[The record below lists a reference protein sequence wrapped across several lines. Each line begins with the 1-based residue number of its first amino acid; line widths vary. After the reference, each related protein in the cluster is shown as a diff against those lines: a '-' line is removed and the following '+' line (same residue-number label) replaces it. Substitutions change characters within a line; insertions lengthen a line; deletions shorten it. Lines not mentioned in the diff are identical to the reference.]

1 VASANEAF
9 YDALTNRDLPAMERL
24 WFPADWA
31 ECVHPG
37 GPALVGWDAIR
48 DSWRQLLGSTVT
60 ISVTPASVR
69 IRIVGDVAWV
79 SCVERIAATDGTEIH
94 SSLAQAT
101 NPPNP
106 ANTPETVSGQVVKI
120 DRAQGKVTIREGNGK
135 IHEFQASADTLKDLK
150 EGDRI
155 EARLRR

>member
-1 VASANEAF
+1 MKTWTQRGG
-9 YDALTNRDLPAMERL
+9 ALIVPLLL
-24 WFPADWA
+24 W
-31 ECVHPG
+31 
-37 GPALVGWDAIR
+37 
-48 DSWRQLLGSTVT
+48 S
-60 ISVTPASVR
+60 
-69 IRIVGDVAWV
+69 
-79 SCVERIAATDGTEIH
+79 GTA
-94 SSLAQAT
+94 LAQAT

-155 EARLRR
+155 EARLRH

>member
-1 VASANEAF
+1 MKTWTQRGG
-9 YDALTNRDLPAMERL
+9 ALIVPLLL
-24 WFPADWA
+24 WS
-31 ECVHPG
+31 G
-37 GPALVGWDAIR
+37 TAL
-48 DSWRQLLGSTVT
+48 
-60 ISVTPASVR
+60 
-69 IRIVGDVAWV
+69 
-79 SCVERIAATDGTEIH
+79 E
-94 SSLAQAT
+94 QAT

-135 IHEFQASADTLKDLK
+135 IHEFQASAETLKDLK